1 MEGRLEMRLG
11 VWRRSFNCGDAIE
24 EEGVRG
30 TFDIRLEQRERE
42 REREVVSQIPFVSN
56 VLMSW
61 YLVPDQER
69 RAGSDTAAWELGL
82 DVRNWS
88 SPWKVQ
94 VDEQPATTERP

>member
-1 MEGRLEMRLG
+1 MGSGEDPSTVVMLLRRKESEAHLTLG
-11 VWRRSFNCGDAIE
+11 WS
-24 EEGVRG
+24 
-30 TFDIRLEQRERE
+30 REREKE

-82 DVRNWS
+82 DMWNWS

-94 VDEQPATTERP
+94 VVVDEQPATTERP